1 MNSCCFNSWKLFKKV
16 EVIVSLISY
25 QINTMLIKL
34 VIRNHMILENSYY
47 GMLQDSW
54 ISSRCC
60 WDRHQWAHKF
70 ISSSVRW
77 RPLAQSPKQSW
88 DKSNWVFT
96 IGPAFL
102 FTQQHSILP
111 RIQSILTLAALSPW
125 SVQEQLHRAISEAV
139 AGCLVPKTLATWSAT
154 AGPLRTVV
162 REQWTHSK

>member
-47 GMLQDSW
+47 GMLQESW

-77 RPLAQSPKQSW
+77 RPLCPKLKAELGLKQLSLYCWPCLSLHSTTQHPAKDPINTNTGCSFFLECSRAASQSNIWSSCGLLGAQDLGHMECNS
-88 DKSNWVFT
+88 
-96 IGPAFL
+96 
-102 FTQQHSILP
+102 
-111 RIQSILTLAALSPW
+111 
-125 SVQEQLHRAISEAV
+125 
-139 AGCLVPKTLATWSAT
+139 
-154 AGPLRTVV
+154 RT
-162 REQWTHSK
+162 T